1 MTTKLQSLTE
11 LWQEFNLTG
20 TQKLLDELATEITT
34 KQDESDVSRKQLIDL
49 IRTFKKS
56 NSEETR
62 LVVAPLLKSFQNEI
76 DMLSKRSKSAE
87 KAFFDIYK
95 KFCDIAD
102 PVPTLE
108 YCMENMKNLQR
119 LQDLEIENNQ
129 LRETMGDYNKEITE
143 YKEKTKN
150 LKDVEEKLKSQ
161 DENMEETIG
170 KKIKSREDD
179 LNNVFDEKMK
189 NFEEEKLR
197 NGHKLAE
204 SETKL
209 KKLQCLLDESQTEL
223 FELKSRQ
230 DDKRN
235 AISDDIDLMMTDL
248 DRANQRAVTAEKEVI
263 NLQEKVSELKENMN
277 KEENDDE
284 GLHDQEASELK
295 LQLHAKE
302 KEVVQ
307 LVEDIQKAN
316 RNIQESEVKFE
327 RKVTSLEK
335 SLACAEEVKDDLQIK
350 LSKQGDYESVKKDLS
365 ILKTLEFPSHSSEQD
380 DSRPL
385 EVLILERSKALQSDN
400 SMLRQDK
407 ERLVRELNDTKTDLT
422 EAQQKVE
429 KQTDLISQ
437 LEDHVEQLQTISTP
451 YREEAEGRSSSD
463 MLAEALK
470 IDTEE
475 EVFERE
481 ASKSPSMGNISLMS
495 PTSFNSP
502 GDSSS
507 TLLPIV
513 QAQRERFRLRNE
525 ELESSNLEQQ
535 HQLGTLTSQVQNLQQ
550 DNVKLYEKIRFL
562 QACGGANR
570 RQGDTVVP
578 VETRYQGEYEQ
589 KLDPFQS
596 FSQAEKKRKYGQLSV
611 IEKVILSLV
620 RFMVSNKTVRLMVT
634 FYSVLLHGLVFA
646 VLYKL
651 AMTESC
657 KHDMA
662 ARWHEK
668 YIEHMEDVHGDTDHI
683 G

>member
-34 KQDESDVSRKQLIDL
+34 KQDESDISRKQLIDL

-150 LKDVEEKLKSQ
+150 LKDVEEKLERQ
-161 DENMEETIG
+161 ETNMEETIE
-170 KKIKSREDD
+170 KRIKSREDD
-179 LNNVFDEKMK
+179 LNNAFDEKVK
-189 NFEEEKLR
+189 NFEEEKIR
-197 NGHKLAE
+197 NGHKLAD

-209 KKLQCLLDESQTEL
+209 KQLQSLLDESQSEL
-223 FELKSRQ
+223 FEMKSRQ

-235 AISDDIDLMMTDL
+235 AISDEMDLMMTDL
-248 DRANQRAVTAEKEVI
+248 DRANQRALTAEKEVI
-263 NLQEKVSELKENMN
+263 NLQEKVSELKESIS
-277 KEENDDE
+277 KDDQDDE
-284 GLHDQEASELK
+284 GMHDEEASELR

-302 KEVVQ
+302 KEVIQ

-316 RNIQESEVKFE
+316 RNLQENEVKYE
-327 RKVTSLEK
+327 RKVTDLERGLTEVEK
-335 SLACAEEVKDDLQIK
+335 IKEELQVK
-350 LSKQGDYESVKKDLS
+350 LSKQSDYESVKKDLS
-365 ILKTLEFPSHSSEQD
+365 ILKTLEFPSHSSDQD

-407 ERLVRELNDTKTDLT
+407 ERLVRELGDTKTDLSD
-422 EAQQKVE
+422 AQQKVE
-429 KQTDLISQ
+429 KQTELISQ

-470 IDTEE
+470 IDTVE

-481 ASKSPSMGNISLMS
+481 ASLSPSMGNRSLMS
-495 PTSFNSP
+495 PASYISP

-525 ELESSNLEQQ
+525 ELESSSLEQQ
-535 HQLGTLTSQVQNLQQ
+535 HQLGILSGQVHDLQQ

-562 QACGGANR
+562 QACGGGNR

-634 FYSVLLHGLVFA
+634 FYSILLHGLVFA
-646 VLYKL
+646 VLYKM

-668 YIEHMEDVHGDTDHI
+668 YIEHMQDVHGDADHI

>member
-34 KQDESDVSRKQLIDL
+34 KQDESDASRKQLIEL

-129 LRETMGDYNKEITE
+129 LRETMGDFNKEITE
-143 YKEKTKN
+143 YKERTKN
-150 LKDVEEKLKSQ
+150 LEDVEEKLETQEKS
-161 DENMEETIG
+161 MEETIE
-170 KKIKSREDD
+170 KRIKSREEDIINAFND
-179 LNNVFDEKMK
+179 KIK
-189 NFEEEKLR
+189 NFEEEKER
-197 NGHKLAE
+197 SESKLAD
-204 SETKL
+204 SEL
-209 KKLQCLLDESQTEL
+209 KQKQLQILLDEGQSEL

-230 DDKRN
+230 EAKRN
-235 AISDDIDLMMTDL
+235 ALSDEMDLMMTDM

-263 NLQEKVSELKENMN
+263 NLQEKISELKDVMS
-277 KEENDDE
+277 KDNDDE
-284 GLHDQEASELK
+284 EVLHDEEASELK

-307 LVEDIQKAN
+307 LVEDMQKAN
-316 RNIQESEVKFE
+316 KNIQDSELKYE
-327 RKVTSLEK
+327 KKITGLEK
-335 SLACAEEVKDDLQIK
+335 TLADVEKAKEELQLK
-350 LSKQGDYESVKKDLS
+350 LSKQSDYDGIKKDLS
-365 ILKTLEFPSHSSEQD
+365 ILKTLEFPSHSLDQD
-380 DSRPL
+380 DNRPL
-385 EVLILERSKALQSDN
+385 EVLILERSKSLQSDN

-407 ERLVRELNDTKTDLT
+407 ERLVRELGDNKAELS
-422 EAQQKVE
+422 EAQLKVE
-429 KQTDLISQ
+429 KQTELISQ
-437 LEDHVEQLQTISTP
+437 LEEHVEQLQTISTP

-470 IDTEE
+470 IDTVE
-475 EVFERE
+475 EVFERD
-481 ASKSPSMGNISLMS
+481 ATRSPPMGSITPVSPSSFYS
-495 PTSFNSP
+495 PS
-502 GDSSS
+502 DSSS

-525 ELESSNLEQQ
+525 ELETSNLEQQ
-535 HQLGTLTSQVQNLQQ
+535 HQLGTLTNQVQSLQQ

-562 QACGGANR
+562 QACGGNMR
-570 RQGDTVVP
+570 KQGDTVVP

-611 IEKVILSLV
+611 IEKVILSLI

-634 FYSVLLHGLVFA
+634 FYSILLHGLVFA

-668 YIEHMEDVHGDTDHI
+668 YIEHMQDVHGDSEHI

>member
-34 KQDESDVSRKQLIDL
+34 KQDESDVSRKQLIEL
-49 IRTFKKS
+49 IRSFKKS

-108 YCMENMKNLQR
+108 YCMDNMKNLQR

-129 LRETMGDYNKEITE
+129 LRETMGDFNKEITE

-150 LKDVEEKLKSQ
+150 LKDIEEKLESQ
-161 DENMEETIG
+161 EKNMDETID
-170 KKIKSREDD
+170 KRIKSREED
-179 LNNVFDEKMK
+179 LINAFNEKMK
-189 NFEEEKLR
+189 NIEEEKSR
-197 NGHKLAE
+197 NENKLAD
-204 SETKL
+204 SERKQ
-209 KKLQCLLDESQTEL
+209 KQLQSLLDECQSEL

-230 DDKRN
+230 ETKRN
-235 AISDDIDLMMTDL
+235 AISDEMDLVMTDL
-248 DRANQRAVTAEKEVI
+248 ERANQRAVTAEKEVI
-263 NLQEKVSELKENMN
+263 NLKETIIELKDKLN
-277 KEENDDE
+277 NDDQE
-284 GLHDQEASELK
+284 EAVHDENASELK

-316 RNIQESEVKFE
+316 KCIQESEVKYE
-327 RKVTSLEK
+327 KKIAALEK
-335 SLACAEEVKDDLQIK
+335 SLYDSEQVKEELNSK
-350 LSKQGDYESVKKDLS
+350 LSKQVDYENIKKDLS
-365 ILKTLEFPSHSSEQD
+365 ILKTLEFPSHSMEED
-380 DSRPL
+380 DNRPL
-385 EVLILERSKALQSDN
+385 EVLILERSKTLQSDN

-407 ERLVRELNDTKTDLT
+407 ERLLREVSNSKGELT
-422 EAQQKVE
+422 EAQMKVE
-429 KQTDLISQ
+429 KQTELISQ
-437 LEDHVEQLQTISTP
+437 LEEHVEQLQAISTP

-470 IDTEE
+470 IDTNED
-475 EVFERE
+475 VFER
-481 ASKSPSMGNISLMS
+481 ASSSSPPMTSPSAL
-495 PTSFNSP
+495 FSP
-502 GDSSS
+502 GDTSS
-507 TLLPIV
+507 TLLPIIK
-513 QAQRERFRLRNE
+513 AQRERFRIRNE

-535 HQLGTLTSQVQNLQQ
+535 HQLSILTSEVQSLQQ

-562 QACGGANR
+562 QACGGNTR
-570 RQGDTVVP
+570 KQGDTIVP
-578 VETRYQGEYEQ
+578 VENRYQGEYEQ
-589 KLDPFQS
+589 KLDPFQT

-611 IEKVILSLV
+611 IEKVILSLI
-620 RFMVSNKTVRLMVT
+620 RFMVGNKTVRLMVT
-634 FYSVLLHGLVFA
+634 FYSILLHGLVFA

-668 YIEHMEDVHGDTDHI
+668 YIEHMQDVHGDSEHI

>member
-34 KQDESDVSRKQLIDL
+34 KQDESDVSRKQLIEL

-129 LRETMGDYNKEITE
+129 LRETMGDFNKEITE
-143 YKEKTKN
+143 YKERTKN
-150 LKDVEEKLKSQ
+150 LEDVEEKLKTQEKS
-161 DENMEETIG
+161 MEETID
-170 KKIKSREDD
+170 KRIKSREEDIINAFND
-179 LNNVFDEKMK
+179 KMK
-189 NFEEEKLR
+189 NFEEEKER
-197 NGHKLAE
+197 SE
-204 SETKL
+204 SKHVDSEL
-209 KKLQCLLDESQTEL
+209 KQKQLQILLDESQSEL

-230 DDKRN
+230 EAKRN
-235 AISDDIDLMMTDL
+235 ALSDEMDLMMTDL

-263 NLQEKVSELKENMN
+263 NLQEKISELKDVMN
-277 KEENDDE
+277 NDHDNEEV
-284 GLHDQEASELK
+284 LHDEEASELK

-307 LVEDIQKAN
+307 LVEDMQKAN
-316 RNIQESEVKFE
+316 KNIQESELKYE
-327 RKVTSLEK
+327 KKITGLEK
-335 SLACAEEVKDDLQIK
+335 SLAHAEKGREELQLK
-350 LSKQGDYESVKKDLS
+350 LSKQSDYDSVKKDLS
-365 ILKTLEFPSHSSEQD
+365 ILKTLEFPSHSIDQD
-380 DSRPL
+380 DNRPL
-385 EVLILERSKALQSDN
+385 EVLILERSKSLQSDN

-407 ERLVRELNDTKTDLT
+407 DRLVRELSDNKEELS
-422 EAQQKVE
+422 EAQLKVE
-429 KQTDLISQ
+429 KQTLLISQ
-437 LEDHVEQLQTISTP
+437 LEEHVEQLQTISTP

-470 IDTEE
+470 IDTVE

-481 ASKSPSMGNISLMS
+481 ATRSPPMGSITPASPSSFYS
-495 PTSFNSP
+495 PS
-502 GDSSS
+502 DSSS

-525 ELESSNLEQQ
+525 ELETSNLEQQ
-535 HQLGTLTSQVQNLQQ
+535 HQLGTLTNQVQNLQQ

-562 QACGGANR
+562 QACGGNMR
-570 RQGDTVVP
+570 KQGDTVVP

-596 FSQAEKKRKYGQLSV
+596 FSQAERKRKYGQLSV
-611 IEKVILSLV
+611 IEKVILSLI

-634 FYSVLLHGLVFA
+634 FYSILLHGLVFA

-668 YIEHMEDVHGDTDHI
+668 YIEHMQDVHGDSDHI

>member
-34 KQDESDVSRKQLIDL
+34 KQDESDISRKQLIDL

-150 LKDVEEKLKSQ
+150 LKDVEEKLERQ
-161 DENMEETIG
+161 ETNMEETIE
-170 KKIKSREDD
+170 KRIKSREDD
-179 LNNVFDEKMK
+179 LNNAFDEKVK
-189 NFEEEKLR
+189 NFEEEKIR
-197 NGHKLAE
+197 NGHKLAD

-209 KKLQCLLDESQTEL
+209 KQLQSLLDESQSEL
-223 FELKSRQ
+223 FEMKSRQ

-235 AISDDIDLMMTDL
+235 AISDEMDLMMTDL
-248 DRANQRAVTAEKEVI
+248 DRANQRALTAEKEVM
-263 NLQEKVSELKENMN
+263 NLQEKVSELKESIS
-277 KEENDDE
+277 KDDQDDE
-284 GLHDQEASELK
+284 GMHDEEASELR

-302 KEVVQ
+302 KEVIQ

-316 RNIQESEVKFE
+316 RNLQENEVKYE
-327 RKVTSLEK
+327 RKVTDLERGLTEVEK
-335 SLACAEEVKDDLQIK
+335 IKEELQVK
-350 LSKQGDYESVKKDLS
+350 LSKQSDYESVKKDLS
-365 ILKTLEFPSHSSEQD
+365 ILKTLEFPSHSSDQD

-407 ERLVRELNDTKTDLT
+407 ERLVRELGDTKTDLSD
-422 EAQQKVE
+422 AQQKVE
-429 KQTDLISQ
+429 KQTELISQ

-470 IDTEE
+470 IDTVE

-481 ASKSPSMGNISLMS
+481 ASLSPSMGNRSLMS
-495 PTSFNSP
+495 PASYISP

-525 ELESSNLEQQ
+525 ELESSSLEQQ
-535 HQLGTLTSQVQNLQQ
+535 HQLGILSGQVHDLQQ

-562 QACGGANR
+562 QACGGGNR

-634 FYSVLLHGLVFA
+634 FYSILLHGLVFA
-646 VLYKL
+646 VLYKM

-668 YIEHMEDVHGDTDHI
+668 YIEHMQDVHGDADHI

>member
-34 KQDESDVSRKQLIDL
+34 KQDESDVSRKQLIEL

-129 LRETMGDYNKEITE
+129 LRETMGDFNKEITD
-143 YKEKTKN
+143 YKERTKN
-150 LKDVEEKLKSQ
+150 LEDVEEKLKTQEES
-161 DENMEETIG
+161 MEETID
-170 KKIKSREDD
+170 KRIKSREEDIINAFND
-179 LNNVFDEKMK
+179 KMK
-189 NFEEEKLR
+189 NFEEEKER
-197 NGHKLAE
+197 SESKLVD
-204 SETKL
+204 SEL
-209 KKLQCLLDESQTEL
+209 KQKQLQILLDESQSEL

-230 DDKRN
+230 EAKRN
-235 AISDDIDLMMTDL
+235 ALSDEMDLMMTDL

-263 NLQEKVSELKENMN
+263 NLQEKISELKDVMN
-277 KEENDDE
+277 KDQDNEEV
-284 GLHDQEASELK
+284 LHDEEASELK

-307 LVEDIQKAN
+307 LVEDMQKAN
-316 RNIQESEVKFE
+316 KNIQDSELKYE
-327 RKVTSLEK
+327 KKMTGLEK
-335 SLACAEEVKDDLQIK
+335 SLADAEKAREELQLK
-350 LSKQGDYESVKKDLS
+350 LSKQSDYDSVKKDLS
-365 ILKTLEFPSHSSEQD
+365 ILKTLEFPSHSLDQD

-385 EVLILERSKALQSDN
+385 EVLILERSKSLQSDN

-407 ERLVRELNDTKTDLT
+407 ERLVRELSDNKEELS
-422 EAQQKVE
+422 EAQLKVE
-429 KQTDLISQ
+429 KQTLLISQ
-437 LEDHVEQLQTISTP
+437 LEEHVEQLQTISTP

-470 IDTEE
+470 IDTVE
-475 EVFERE
+475 EVFERD
-481 ASKSPSMGNISLMS
+481 ATRSPPMGSITPASPSSFYS
-495 PTSFNSP
+495 PS
-502 GDSSS
+502 DSSS

-525 ELESSNLEQQ
+525 ELETSNLEQQ
-535 HQLGTLTSQVQNLQQ
+535 HQLGTLTNQVQNLQQ

-562 QACGGANR
+562 QACGGNMR
-570 RQGDTVVP
+570 KQGDTVVP

-596 FSQAEKKRKYGQLSV
+596 FSQAERKRKYGQLSV
-611 IEKVILSLV
+611 IEKVILSLI

-634 FYSVLLHGLVFA
+634 FYSILLHGLVFA

-668 YIEHMEDVHGDTDHI
+668 YIEHMQDVHGDSDHI

>member
-34 KQDESDVSRKQLIDL
+34 KQDESDVSRKQLIDI

-56 NSEETR
+56 NNEETR
-62 LVVAPLLKSFQNEI
+62 LVVAPLLKCFQNEI
-76 DMLSKRSKSAE
+76 DSLSKRSKSAE

-129 LRETMGDYNKEITE
+129 LRETLADYTKEITE
-143 YKEKTKN
+143 YKEKTKT
-150 LKDVEEKLKSQ
+150 LQ
-161 DENMEETIG
+161 DIEDKFEHQETNMEGTIEM
-170 KKIKSREDD
+170 KVRSREED
-179 LNNVFDEKMK
+179 LKTAYDEKFIK
-189 NFEEEKLR
+189 FEEERVR
-197 NGHKLAE
+197 NGQKLAD
-204 SETKL
+204 SEIKL
-209 KKLQCLLDESQTEL
+209 KQLQSILDESQGEL
-223 FELKSRQ
+223 FDLKSKEDEKQ
-230 DDKRN
+230 N
-235 AISDDIDLMMTDL
+235 AISDEMDFMLTDL
-248 DRANQRAVTAEKEVI
+248 DRANQRAILAEKDVENI
-263 NLQEKVSELKENMN
+263 KEKLSELKENMS
-277 KEENDDE
+277 NDQQDDDQ
-284 GLHDQEASELK
+284 LHDEEASELRI
-295 LQLHAKE
+295 QLNAKE
-302 KEVVQ
+302 KEVIQ
-307 LVEDIQKAN
+307 LVEDIQKTN
-316 RNIQESEVKFE
+316 KQIQENEIKYE
-327 RKVTSLEK
+327 KKVRDLEK
-335 SLACAEEVKDDLQIK
+335 TLSDNEIKKDEMKVK
-350 LSKQGDYESVKKDLS
+350 LSRQSDYESLKKDLS

-385 EVLILERSKALQSDN
+385 EVLILERSKSLQSDN

-407 ERLVRELNDTKTDLT
+407 ERLAGELTWTKSDLS
-422 EAQQKVE
+422 EAQQKME
-429 KQTDLISQ
+429 KQTELISQ
-437 LEDHVEQLQTISTP
+437 LENHVEQLQEISTP
-451 YREEAEGRSSSD
+451 YREEAEGRSSLD

-470 IDTEE
+470 VDTFDD
-475 EVFERE
+475 VFEKE
-481 ASKSPSMGNISLMS
+481 SSLSPAFDNRNIVS
-495 PTSFNSP
+495 PTNSFSTP
-502 GDSSS
+502 GDA

-525 ELESSNLEQQ
+525 ELETTSFEQQ
-535 HQLGTLTSQVQNLQQ
+535 NKLGTLSTQVQDLQQ

-562 QACGGANR
+562 QSCGGASK
-570 RQGDTVVP
+570 RQGETVVP
-578 VETRYQGEYEQ
+578 VETRYHSEYEQ

-596 FSQAEKKRKYGQLSV
+596 FGQAEKKRKYGQLSV
-611 IEKVILSLV
+611 MEKVILSLV
-620 RFMVSNKTVRLMVT
+620 RFMVSNKTARLMVT
-634 FYSVLLHGLVFA
+634 FYSFLLHGLVFA

-668 YIEHMEDVHGDTDHI
+668 YIEHMQDVHGDADHA

>member
-34 KQDESDVSRKQLIDL
+34 KQDESDASRKQLIEL

-129 LRETMGDYNKEITE
+129 LRETMGDFNKEITE
-143 YKEKTKN
+143 YKERTKN
-150 LKDVEEKLKSQ
+150 LEDVEEKLETQEKS
-161 DENMEETIG
+161 MEETIE
-170 KKIKSREDD
+170 KRIKSREEDIINAFND
-179 LNNVFDEKMK
+179 KIK
-189 NFEEEKLR
+189 NFEEEKER
-197 NGHKLAE
+197 SESKLAD
-204 SETKL
+204 SEL
-209 KKLQCLLDESQTEL
+209 KQKQLQILLDEGQSEL

-230 DDKRN
+230 EAKRN
-235 AISDDIDLMMTDL
+235 ALSDEMDLMMTDM

-263 NLQEKVSELKENMN
+263 NLQEKISELKDVMS
-277 KEENDDE
+277 KDNDDE
-284 GLHDQEASELK
+284 EVLHDEEASELK

-307 LVEDIQKAN
+307 LVEDMQKAN
-316 RNIQESEVKFE
+316 KNIQDSELKYE
-327 RKVTSLEK
+327 KKITGLETT
-335 SLACAEEVKDDLQIK
+335 LADAEKAKEELQLK
-350 LSKQGDYESVKKDLS
+350 LSKQSDYDGIKKDLS
-365 ILKTLEFPSHSSEQD
+365 ILKTLEFPSHSLDQD
-380 DSRPL
+380 DNRPL
-385 EVLILERSKALQSDN
+385 EVLILERSKSLQSDN

-407 ERLVRELNDTKTDLT
+407 ERLVRELSDNKAELY

-429 KQTDLISQ
+429 KQTELISQ
-437 LEDHVEQLQTISTP
+437 LEEHVEQLQTISTP

-470 IDTEE
+470 IDTVE
-475 EVFERE
+475 EVFERD
-481 ASKSPSMGNISLMS
+481 ATRSPPMGSITPVSPSSFYS
-495 PTSFNSP
+495 PS
-502 GDSSS
+502 DSSS

-525 ELESSNLEQQ
+525 ELETSNLEQQ
-535 HQLGTLTSQVQNLQQ
+535 HQLGTLTNQVQSLQQ

-562 QACGGANR
+562 QACGGNMR
-570 RQGDTVVP
+570 KQGDTVVP

-611 IEKVILSLV
+611 IEKVILSLI

-634 FYSVLLHGLVFA
+634 FYSILLHGLVFA

-668 YIEHMEDVHGDTDHI
+668 YIEHMQDVHGDSEHI